1 MMITVDY
8 YLMVKDDLDFLSV
21 IENVQV
27 IFDDHNHFI
36 FIKEKQQVHD
46 DNRKN
51 QFDLPR
57 HVLFGI

>member
-1 MMITVDY
+1 
-8 YLMVKDDLDFLSV
+8 LSV

-36 FIKEKQQVHD
+36 FIKEKQQVHG

-57 HVLFGI
+57 HVLFGIKFKKEKRN